1 MASQA
6 TQYPCRKSV
15 AHAQRPGNFS
25 WKPQTGF
32 ATCPCFG
39 GCKKSAACGLGVQ
52 NDDNPLC
59 FCAVWGGHIANPAK
73 FFLIHDSESEW
84 KTSKRTRATFITT
97 CHESSLQHK
106 SLSHH
111 KTMDHVL
118 EWTKIVHQLVWSQLP
133 LVYHGF
139 SSGTQPGYMKM
150 FETPGLHGL
159 GAASRRSGG
168 KSLALTSLQGP
179 QAATA
184 ARAVLGGDFGLV
196 KRLCITTWKINM
208 EHTNHP
214 FRKEND
220 LPNLYD

>member
-150 FETPGLHGL
+150 LVWNSGPVRTWRGVEAFGRKEL
-159 GAASRRSGG
+159 GFDLSPRTSGSHRG
-168 KSLALTSLQGP
+168 AG
-179 QAATA
+179 
-184 ARAVLGGDFGLV
+184 RLGGWFWSSETSV
-196 KRLCITTWKINM
+196 YY
-208 EHTNHP
+208 
-214 FRKEND
+214 
-220 LPNLYD
+220 NLED